1 MFAHTHIRRTLICQK
16 KWIGPSPRAILEAEP
31 LLITFHTAEEPI
43 QACKWMLPEVFNPDK
58 TPSVK
63 ELKNLLKYKGKCTP
77 LKYKIL
83 SPEVRIFTV
92 IQAHINY

>member
-1 MFAHTHIRRTLICQK
+1 
-16 KWIGPSPRAILEAEP
+16 
-31 LLITFHTAEEPI
+31 
-43 QACKWMLPEVFNPDK
+43 MLPEVFNPDK